1 MRKRF
6 FFILVFVFLFTFN
19 SRAQYIVWDGDFMI
33 GLSAGALMPINAPK
47 PTLLPT
53 DNAVDGSF
61 KRTVS
66 PIFAFY
72 YGMERSVQGRFCMGF
87 NADASFSRE
96 RAAADFL
103 DSATIT
109 SIHQKTNVIEVAEEF
124 FVSYY
129 VTEKIPIQLGV
140 GISES
145 IIFGRAQ
152 KRDIYDLSRN
162 LQTEG
167 SYDYTGNFSLGGAL
181 SLQAS
186 VGVSYLITDAFF
198 ISLRLKYRYPF
209 IDFFSA
215 QGTGATAWLIK
226 MPMSITPIATIGFRW

>member
-1 MRKRF
+1 MRNRF
-6 FFILVFVFLFTFN
+6 FYFLTFVFLFPLSSN
-19 SRAQYIVWDGDFMI
+19 AQYIVWDGDFMV
-33 GLSAGALMPINAPK
+33 GLSAGALMPINVPK

-61 KRTVS
+61 KRSVS

-72 YGMERSVQGRFCMGF
+72 YGMERSVKGRLCMGF

-103 DSATIT
+103 DSTFIT
-109 SIHQKTNVIEVAEEF
+109 SIHQKTNVIEIAEEF

-129 VTEKIPIQLGV
+129 VAEKIPIHLGV

-152 KRDIYDLSRN
+152 KHDTYDLSYN

-167 SYDYTGNFSLGGAL
+167 SYDYTGNFGLGGAL

-186 VGVSYLITDAFF
+186 VGASFLITDAFF

-215 QGTGATAWLIK
+215 NGTGATAWLIK